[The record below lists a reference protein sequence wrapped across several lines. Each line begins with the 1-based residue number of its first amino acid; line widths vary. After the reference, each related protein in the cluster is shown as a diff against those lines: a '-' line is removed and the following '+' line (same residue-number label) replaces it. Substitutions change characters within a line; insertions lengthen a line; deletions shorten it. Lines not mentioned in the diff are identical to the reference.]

1 MFLIRTV
8 MPYAPVGIST
18 MQGLAW
24 RTLGLYET
32 MMDAETMLAKAVFS
46 GHAEKGQFEIVE
58 VSLATGER

>member
-8 MPYAPVGIST
+8 TPYAPIGTST

-32 MMDAETMLAKAVFS
+32 KTDAETMLAKAVFS
-46 GHAEKGQFEIVE
+46 RHAENGELEIVE
-58 VSLATGER
+58 VNRSE